1 MLQQLK
7 RIKSSGIEKIDFS
20 GNFDELNP
28 NEIYWL
34 EIKSDDRQAVVE
46 YLRPLNLDER
56 ITIHIREPEI
66 SSRVH
71 LVSGAVIL
79 NLPVSKTAELGEMDY
94 LTVFVKDYLLITV
107 INENNTTLDA
117 IEDEILNNPFDVELS
132 PYLVMYFMASEILQ
146 KDMEDASALRKR
158 VNELTAQ
165 MEKDPEAVPLDEIIH
180 CRTDVSQVSN
190 IVEDQYYMLSF
201 TPKLNWTNVKETEN
215 VMNEMKHLFLGF
227 DYLQRNLERQEDK
240 LEGLHMQYQSI
251 LQEKGNKRLNILTIV
266 QAIFVPL
273 TLIAGIYGMNFI
285 NMPELNWTF
294 SYFIVLGIMGLIILT
309 ELWWFKKRGWF
320 D

>member
-56 ITIHIREPEI
+56 IAIHIREPEI

-71 LVSGAVIL
+71 LVAGAVIL
-79 NLPVSKTAELGEMDY
+79 NLPVLKTAELGEIDY
-94 LTVFVKDYLLITV
+94 LTVFAKDHLLLTV
-107 INENNTTLDA
+107 IGEENTILDE
-117 IEDEILNNPFDVELS
+117 IEDEILNNPFDIELS
-132 PYLVMYFMASEILQ
+132 LYLVMYFMSSEILQ

-158 VNELTAQ
+158 VNILITQ
-165 MEKDPEAVPLDEIIH
+165 MEKDPETVPLDEIIS
-180 CRTDVSQVSN
+180 CRTAVSQVSN

-215 VMNEMKHLFLGF
+215 VINEMKHLFLGF

-240 LEGLHMQYQSI
+240 LEGLHMQYQSM
-251 LQEKGNKRLNILTIV
+251 LQEKGNKRLNILTII

-320 D
+320 